1 MNILYKKLGFK
12 DLLLQMNY
20 AFATMWRDLAT
31 FQTFIITTNGKV
43 SKVKNFWAN
52 ILTTKS
58 KWVVT
63 MFLKLFFINPKFE
76 KHLSSSTLPITMTT
90 NNLINFNHP
99 NN

>member
-1 MNILYKKLGFK
+1 
-12 DLLLQMNY
+12 
-20 AFATMWRDLAT
+20 
-31 FQTFIITTNGKV
+31 
-43 SKVKNFWAN
+43 
-52 ILTTKS
+52 
-58 KWVVT
+58 